1 MQEAE
6 NQVMRTVNDL
16 MAFIQKRGYEP
27 GERLPS
33 ERDLTERFSVGRGVI
48 REALT
53 FLEASRYIE
62 RKRNSGIYL
71 TDGMDQVSLE
81 ALVLYSKVNIPFDR
95 RTIMDCM
102 EVRKILEVQAIALAC
117 KRRTEADIETL
128 RQNLRD
134 TQATIEAGGSIAE
147 RDFEFHMAVFRAAQN
162 DIFTRVVTPFY
173 LMSRNRRE
181 DFFRDPKRG
190 DASLAQHTAITAAI
204 EARDVD
210 LAVELMDR
218 HIGRVEDHYL
228 VSMGDASPAGTS

>member
-71 TDGMDQVSLE
+71 TDGTDQVSLE

-102 EVRKILEVQAIALAC
+102 EVRKILEVQAVSLAC
-117 KRRTEADIETL
+117 KRRTQADIAAL
-128 RQNLRD
+128 RQNLHSTRAKID
-134 TQATIEAGGSIAE
+134 VGESMAE
-147 RDFEFHMAVFRAAQN
+147 LDFEFHMAVFRAAQN

-181 DFFRDPKRG
+181 EFFRDPGHG
-190 DASLAQHTAITAAI
+190 DASLAQHIAITDAI
-204 EARDVD
+204 EAEDIA

-228 VSMGDASPAGTS
+228 VSLSETSPASTS